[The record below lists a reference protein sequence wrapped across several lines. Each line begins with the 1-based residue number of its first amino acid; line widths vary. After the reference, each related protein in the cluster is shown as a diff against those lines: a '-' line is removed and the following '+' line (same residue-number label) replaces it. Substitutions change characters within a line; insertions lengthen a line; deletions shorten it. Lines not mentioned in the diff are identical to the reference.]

1 MATAESDIRDLLGL
15 TKGASQWHRLWP
27 FLLWGALGVVV
38 AGGAA
43 WWWTSSAMRPSVAYQ
58 TVPARIGALTVTVST
73 TGTVQPINQVQ
84 VGSEISGRVDSVSVD
99 YNARV
104 TAGQVLA
111 TIDTDQ
117 LAAQTQHAA
126 ALLSAAQADVV
137 NKQAAL
143 RLAENNQSRAQAL
156 AVHAVIS
163 RRDLDNAAA
172 ALQQAQAAVNA
183 SAAQVKVA
191 EADLSA
197 DQTQL
202 GKAVIKSPIDGVVL
216 ERNVDPGQTVAA
228 SFQAPVLFT
237 IANDLKQMEL
247 LVDVDEADAG
257 SVREGQSASFTVEAY
272 PDIRFDAKVEQLR
285 YDPVTVNGVVTYKS
299 VLSVDNSKLLL
310 RPGMTVAAD
319 ITVQQLDHA
328 LLVPN
333 AALRYAPPVAAPR
346 SRNFLDQLLRRG
358 GNRPAT
364 QPTASKVK
372 PNEKQVWILRDGHAA
387 AQTVTIGPTDGNW
400 TEIVSGAVRAGDQL
414 ITGAS
419 GAT

>member
-1 MATAESDIRDLLGL
+1 MATADHDIQDLLGL
-15 TKGASQWHRLWP
+15 AAGTSLWHRLRP
-27 FLLWGALGVVV
+27 FVMWGGLGLLV

-43 WWWTSSAMRPSVAYQ
+43 WWWTSSATRSTVAYQ
-58 TVPARIGALTVTVST
+58 TLVARVGALTITVST

-84 VGSEISGRVDSVSVD
+84 VGSEISGRVNSVSVD

-126 ALLSAAQADVV
+126 AVLSAAQADVV
-137 NKQAAL
+137 NRQAAL
-143 RLAENNQSRAQAL
+143 NLAENNQSRAQAL
-156 AVHAVIS
+156 AVHEVIS
-163 RRDLDNAAA
+163 RQELENAAT

-202 GKAVIKSPIDGVVL
+202 GKAVIRSPIDGIVL

-272 PDIRFDAKVEQLR
+272 PDIHFDARVEQLR
-285 YDPVTVNGVVTYKS
+285 YDPVTVSGVVTYKS

-319 ITVQQLDHA
+319 ITDQQLDHA

-364 QPTASKVK
+364 QPTAPKVK
-372 PNEKQVWILRDGHAA
+372 PNEKQVWILRDGHAVA
-387 AQTVTIGPTDGNW
+387 EPVTIGPTDGNW
-400 TEIVSGAVRAGDQL
+400 TEIVSGAVRAGDQV
-414 ITGAS
+414 ITGAG
-419 GAT
+419 GAA